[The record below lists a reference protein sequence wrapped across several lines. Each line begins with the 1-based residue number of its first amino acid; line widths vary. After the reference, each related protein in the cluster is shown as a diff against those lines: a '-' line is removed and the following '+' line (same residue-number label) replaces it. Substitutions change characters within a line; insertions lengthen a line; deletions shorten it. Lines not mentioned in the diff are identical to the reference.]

1 MSIRMDAHPQRTR
14 TNDLTRGEGRVGIL
28 CGRWGSAR
36 ERSGTVHRRGDP
48 GFPLGSRGAS
58 STVDGPLASESR
70 GWVVSLYPLTPKGK
84 VPQTPTTW
92 WEDSGR
98 YGRYGSRWGSE
109 FRPGGGFGM
118 GRLGREV
125 RRRGSIRR
133 IPEETRGRGREGVCE
148 AQRHTCSS
156 SIHGT
161 SMMVTEEKH
170 PGNVDRRCRPE
181 EPIHR
186 PPPQSGRRALPPP
199 SHASPV
205 WFQPPWLH
213 HSSHNPLQASQVPL
227 LPPLYHRPWRPDPL
241 NPIDNPSRSTS
252 LGGRAGGKSRG

>member
-58 STVDGPLASESR
+58 STVDVPLASESR
-70 GWVVSLYPLTPKGK
+70 GWVVSLFPLTPKGK

-170 PGNVDRRCRPE
+170 PGNVDRRCRPV

-186 PPPQSGRRALPPP
+186 PPPHRGRRALPPP
-199 SHASPV
+199 FHASCVVPTRG
-205 WFQPPWLH
+205 FTSIPPTT
-213 HSSHNPLQASQVPL
+213 
-227 LPPLYHRPWRPDPL
+227 
-241 NPIDNPSRSTS
+241 PSRHPKSPFYRPCITAR
-252 LGGRAGGKSRG
+252 GGPIRLTRSITPRDRRLSRAKQGGKSRG